1 MSAPAVSNRDN
12 RWGVQVA
19 VDEKQLIRRLKRRDE
34 RAFTALVTQHQGQ
47 IYNLCFRMLGNGA
60 EAEDVAQD
68 TFIKAFKAID
78 RFRGDSQ
85 IGTWLYRIAI
95 NLCKNRLKYLGRRG
109 RGRTQDVA
117 DVPETAWGDAPGTVA
132 EAEPRP
138 DHVLEGRRAETRIQA
153 ALGALDTEFRELLVL
168 RDIQG
173 LSYAE
178 MMGITGLP
186 EGTVK
191 SRLHRARTALRKAYE
206 ALGGELSA

>member
-1 MSAPAVSNRDN
+1 M
-12 RWGVQVA
+12 
-19 VDEKQLIRRLKRRDE
+19 DEKQLIRRLKRRDE
-34 RAFTALVTQHQGQ
+34 RAFTALVVQHQGQ
-47 IYNLCFRMLGNGA
+47 IYNLCFRMLGNAA

-68 TFIKAFKAID
+68 TFVKAFKAID

-117 DVPETAWGDAPGTVA
+117 DVPEQAWGERPPTVGDAL
-132 EAEPRP
+132 PRP
-138 DHVLEGRRAETRIQA
+138 DRVLEGRQAERRIQA
-153 ALGALDTEFRELLVL
+153 ALDALDPEFRELLVL
-168 RDIQG
+168 RDVQS

-178 MMGITGLP
+178 MVHITGLA

-191 SRLHRARTALRKAYE
+191 SRLHRARNALRRAYE
-206 ALGGELSA
+206 ALGGELSE